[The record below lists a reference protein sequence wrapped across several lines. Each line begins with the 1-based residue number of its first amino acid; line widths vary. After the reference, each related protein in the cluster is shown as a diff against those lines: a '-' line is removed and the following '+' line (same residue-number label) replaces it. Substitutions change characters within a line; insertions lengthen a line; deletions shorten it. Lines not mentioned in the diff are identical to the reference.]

1 MPLIQGY
8 VGQQV
13 DPFCSMVCWKLPA
26 WHVFGQVLP
35 QNLGQKAEWSA
46 HDPVAGDIREVC
58 MRKKPITQDAKVLLQ
73 LALLQN
79 EADMQAA
86 RRWWREAF
94 WPDNASDYLK
104 IELAHGTKQSRW
116 LRQVAT
122 YWGMATS
129 LVLDGSLSEKA
140 LLDAEFSREMFAVFA
155 KVRPF
160 LNQLRKRTDNPDFMA
175 NLERFILRSK
185 AARKRLQLEIQGSAA
200 KRKMRK

>member
-1 MPLIQGY
+1 
-8 VGQQV
+8 
-13 DPFCSMVCWKLPA
+13 
-26 WHVFGQVLP
+26 
-35 QNLGQKAEWSA
+35 
-46 HDPVAGDIREVC
+46 

-86 RRWWREAF
+86 RLWWREAF
-94 WPDNASDYLK
+94 WPDNATDYLK

-122 YWGMATS
+122 YWGMVTS

-140 LLDAEFSREMFAVFA
+140 LLDAELSREMFAVFA

-185 AARKRLQLEIQGSAA
+185 AARKRLQLEIQSSAA
-200 KRKMRK
+200 QREMRK

>member
-1 MPLIQGY
+1 M
-8 VGQQV
+8 
-13 DPFCSMVCWKLPA
+13 LPA

-35 QNLGQKAEWSA
+35 ANLGQKAAWSA
-46 HDPVAGDIREVC
+46 HNPVASDIREVC
-58 MRKKPITQDAKVLLQ
+58 MRKKPLTQDAKVLLQ
-73 LALLQN
+73 LDLLQD
-79 EADMQAA
+79 EADMRAA
-86 RRWWREAF
+86 RLWWRDAF
-94 WPDNASDYLK
+94 WPENATDYLK
-104 IELAHGTKQSRW
+104 IELAHGTKESRW

-140 LLDAEFSREMFAVFA
+140 LLNAELSREMFTVFR

-185 AARKRLQLEIQGSAA
+185 AARKRLQLEIQGSAVR
-200 KRKMRK
+200 RKTRK